1 MMAESPSQSSPG
13 TSGVNHP
20 ELSPGGDI
28 AQKESA
34 LQIKDQMDDNN
45 NDDDEDDYDDEEMDE
60 DDNQRLSPLH
70 SKIDK
75 KPSALEEE
83 EGEPDDEQDDY
94 YDELIKRGQK
104 LHTNVVVQKQ
114 DSKDKD
120 FDEDFPLGTN
130 EDQQSSI
137 EEKVVLKPKEIQKAK
152 IEESEDNYDE
162 DDFHDDCEDEVDSS
176 I

>member
-1 MMAESPSQSSPG
+1 
-13 TSGVNHP
+13 
-20 ELSPGGDI
+20 
-28 AQKESA
+28 
-34 LQIKDQMDDNN
+34 MDDNQ
-45 NDDDEDDYDDEEMDE
+45 DEEDDYDDEEMDE

-75 KPSALEEE
+75 KPSQQEEVE
-83 EGEPDDEQDDY
+83 VDDEQDDY

-114 DSKDKD
+114 ESKDKD

-137 EEKVVLKPKEIQKAK
+137 EEKIVLKPKEIQKAK
-152 IEESEDNYDE
+152 IEESEDNYTE
-162 DDFHDDCEDEVDSS
+162 DDFHDDCEDQVESS
-176 I
+176 A

>member
-1 MMAESPSQSSPG
+1 
-13 TSGVNHP
+13 
-20 ELSPGGDI
+20 
-28 AQKESA
+28 
-34 LQIKDQMDDNN
+34 MDDNQ
-45 NDDDEDDYDDEEMDE
+45 DDEYDDEEMDE
-60 DDNQRLSPLH
+60 DDDNQRLSPLH

-75 KPSALEEE
+75 KPSTLQEE
-83 EGEPDDEQDDY
+83 EGEEPDEEQDDY

-162 DDFHDDCEDEVDSS
+162 DDFHDDCEDEIESS
-176 I
+176 A